1 MRKNNH
7 SYIPVLAEGRIL
19 SIFSQK
25 TLFMRMAEEN
35 GLLLHEDTDPE
46 GFEDCLGLEAH
57 ESESFGFIHR
67 QATVVEAE
75 EKFSG
80 PQCRRL
86 EALFVTE
93 NGTPGE
99 KVLGMTTR
107 WDLTKYRADHN
118 GWI

>member
-7 SYIPVLAEGRIL
+7 SYIPVLAEGRL
-19 SIFSQK
+19 LGVFSQE

-46 GFEDCLGLEAH
+46 EFEDCLGLEAM
-57 ESESFGFIHR
+57 
-67 QATVVEAE
+67 
-75 EKFSG
+75 
-80 PQCRRL
+80 
-86 EALFVTE
+86 FVTE
-93 NGTPGE
+93 NGTLGE
-99 KVLGMTTR
+99 KVLGMTTP